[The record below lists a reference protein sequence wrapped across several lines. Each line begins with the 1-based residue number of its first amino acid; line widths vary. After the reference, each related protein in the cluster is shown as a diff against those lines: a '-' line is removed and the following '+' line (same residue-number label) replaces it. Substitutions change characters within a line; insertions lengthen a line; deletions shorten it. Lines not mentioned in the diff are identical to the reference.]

1 MATGFSAFLGCKT
14 AGLRVT
20 YSRSASARAPDRP
33 RWSRERP
40 VRENCKADHGISVRA
55 DESARQQRSR
65 SRSDLWLRPRC
76 CHLRVSAEAKGQ
88 AQLRQIQRRTPQGGR
103 HRRVVISFDSYKGML
118 VKASV
123 IALLVDATAT
133 VVVWSL
139 RRGRRRRYAS

>member
-40 VRENCKADHGISVRA
+40 TCGYGLVAVIFAFRRKRKGRPWFPLRA
-55 DESARQQRSR
+55 AS
-65 SRSDLWLRPRC
+65 
-76 CHLRVSAEAKGQ
+76 
-88 AQLRQIQRRTPQGGR
+88 GGR

-139 RRGRRRRYAS
+139 RIVTA

>member
-33 RWSRERP
+33 SWSRERP
-40 VRENCKADHGISVRA
+40 
-55 DESARQQRSR
+55 
-65 SRSDLWLRPRC
+65 
-76 CHLRVSAEAKGQ
+76 
-88 AQLRQIQRRTPQGGR
+88 LRQIQRRTPQGGR

>member
-40 VRENCKADHGISVRA
+40 TCGYGLVAVIFAFRRKRKGRPWFPLRA
-55 DESARQQRSR
+55 AS
-65 SRSDLWLRPRC
+65 
-76 CHLRVSAEAKGQ
+76 
-88 AQLRQIQRRTPQGGR
+88 
-103 HRRVVISFDSYKGML
+103 GML